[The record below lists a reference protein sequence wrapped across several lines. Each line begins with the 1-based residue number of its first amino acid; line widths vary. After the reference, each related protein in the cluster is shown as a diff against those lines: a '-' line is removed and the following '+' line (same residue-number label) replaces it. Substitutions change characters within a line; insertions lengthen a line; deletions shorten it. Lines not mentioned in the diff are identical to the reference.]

1 MENTNIE
8 KKAKIVSF
16 INMKGGVAKTTLCK
30 ELGVNIAGLNPE
42 SEPKKILFIDLDPQ
56 SNLTQSLFEVYD
68 VIKEDDQESLEGVT
82 KRLKELPS
90 INNLFNNKAIT
101 EPPSKDSLILNLS
114 DNIDIIPGSLNSVFY
129 GTANNGDNEQALHN
143 FIKHQK
149 LRKSYDFIFIDC
161 PPTYSLYTISAI
173 LASDY
178 YSIPVKPE
186 AYSAL
191 GIDLLEEVI
200 AKIKQSYSDTFE
212 IKPLSNIGIIFTKY
226 EKTSSGET
234 KIKNQI
240 TTSKHLENIYK
251 FNNYFPFRNKLAT
264 VKLGYLISNSTDTNL
279 IDYLTG
285 ITKEFI
291 ERIDELDEIRNE

>member
-8 KKAKIVSF
+8 RKAKIISF

-30 ELGVNIAGLNPE
+30 ELGVNIANTK
-42 SEPKKILFIDLDPQ
+42 SKKILFVDLDPQ

-68 VIKEDDQESLEGVT
+68 VIKESDQESLDAVT
-82 KRLKELPS
+82 KRLEELPS
-90 INNLFNNKAIT
+90 INNLFNNGAIT

-114 DNIDIIPGSLNSVFY
+114 NNIDIIPGSLNSVFY

-149 LRKSYDFIFIDC
+149 LRKLYDFIFIDC
-161 PPTYSLYTISAI
+161 PPTYSLYTIAAI

-178 YSIPVKPE
+178 YSVPVKPE

-200 AKIKQSYSDTFE
+200 TKIKKSYSDTFE
-212 IKPLSNIGIIFTKY
+212 IKPLSNVGIIFTKY
-226 EKTSSGET
+226 DQTSSGEK
-234 KIKNQI
+234 KIKTQI
-240 TTSKHLENIYK
+240 TTSQHLKNIYK
-251 FNNYFPFRNKLAT
+251 FNNYFPLKNKLAT
-264 VKLGYLISNSTDTNL
+264 VKLGYLISKSNDNNL
-279 IDYLTG
+279 IKSLTR

-291 ERIDELDEIRNE
+291 ERIDTLDENRHE

>member
-1 MENTNIE
+1 MENANIE
-8 KKAKIVSF
+8 KKAKIISF

-30 ELGVNIAGLNPE
+30 ELGVNIANTE
-42 SEPKKILFIDLDPQ
+42 SKKILFVDLDPQ

-68 VIKEDDQESLEGVT
+68 VIKESDQESLDAVT

-90 INNLFNNKAIT
+90 INNLFNNGAIT
-101 EPPSKDSLILNLS
+101 EPPSKDTLILNLS
-114 DNIDIIPGSLNSVFY
+114 DSVDIIPGSLNSIFY

-178 YSIPVKPE
+178 YSVPVKPE

-200 AKIKQSYSDTFE
+200 TKIKKSYSDTFE

-226 EKTSSGET
+226 DQSSSGET

-240 TTSKHLENIYK
+240 TTSHHLEYIYK
-251 FNNYFPFRNKLAT
+251 FDNYFPLKKKLAT
-264 VKLGYLISNSTDTNL
+264 VNLGYLISESNDTKL
-279 IDYLTG
+279 ISSLTK

-291 ERIDELDEIRNE
+291 ERIDNLDESRHE